1 MREMLLQEAA
11 SVEDASPTWRPETLE
26 HGLSVNEDRFMSCWR
41 RTRRRHVEEKGWQI
55 DSAAMRPYEGFKTF
69 TIPSPARRENPD
81 FSWVLE
87 TVPLKPPVLSGTDPQ
102 VDSEVDAA

>member
-1 MREMLLQEAA
+1 MRSRELQI
-11 SVEDASPTWRPETLE
+11 
-26 HGLSVNEDRFMSCWR
+26 SVNADRFVSFR
-41 RTRRRHVEEKGWQI
+41 RWHVEEIGWQI

-87 TVPLKPPVLSGTDPQ
+87 TVPLKPPVLSGADSE